1 MTPSPNTRSALLL
14 TAPLIFG
21 RRESSFKPL
30 TLSEYK
36 KLARFLRERQ
46 SEPADLISP
55 HANVLLNDSSQP
67 IELGRINSLLSRGV
81 ILANV
86 VDYWQRRGIWVIS
99 RADPQYPR
107 LLKQRLNE
115 DAPPVLYGC
124 GDANLLNTGGLA
136 VVGSRDISDETRAF
150 TSSIGNLA
158 ARSGNT
164 IVSGDARG
172 ADRAAMDGAL
182 SSGGKSLGVLADKLD
197 QAALRRSN
205 RDHLMNGQLTFV
217 SPYDPATPFN
227 VGYQMQ
233 RNKLI
238 YGLSDAAVV
247 VNSDYGKGGTWAGA
261 TEQLDKFRFVPI
273 FVRTSGEPSKGL
285 EELQAKGALPW
296 PDPDNPRDLADTLSV
311 EKHSTIT
318 TATQDVSE
326 QLELFS
332 GTQEHAPSDNDSTGV
347 VGQPSGIEPA
357 WLSSAPADELF
368 SLVRDILERSG
379 EPIDS
384 QQVSANLGIS
394 KTQAGIWLERLVE
407 EGSFEKLKRPVRYK
421 RIDNKD

>member
-1 MTPSPNTRSALLL
+1 MPLSPNTQSTLLL

-21 RRESSFKPL
+21 RGEPSVKPL

-36 KLARFLRERQ
+36 KLVRFLRQRQ
-46 SEPADLISP
+46 SEPADLISAHP
-55 HANVLLNDSSQP
+55 DVLLKDSCQP
-67 IELGRINSLLSRGV
+67 IEIDRITSLLERGLV
-81 ILANV
+81 LSNV
-86 VDYWQRRGIWVIS
+86 VDQWQRKGVWVIS
-99 RADPQYPR
+99 RADPQYPVR
-107 LLKQRLNE
+107 LKRRLNE

-124 GDANLLNTGGLA
+124 GDANLLNNGGLA

-150 TSSIGNLA
+150 ASSIGNLA

-205 RDHLMNGQLTFV
+205 RDHIMNGQLTLV
-217 SPYDPATPFN
+217 SPYDPATPFS

-247 VNSDYGKGGTWAGA
+247 VNSDYRKGGTWAGA

-285 EELQAKGALPW
+285 EELQAKGAISW
-296 PDPDNPRDLADTLSV
+296 PDPDNPRDLANTLTV

-318 TATQDVSE
+318 ATTQEVSE

-332 GTQEHAPSDNDSTGV
+332 GTQEHALGDYESTDIFV
-347 VGQPSGIEPA
+347 RPPVIEPD
-357 WLSSAPADELF
+357 WLELDQANELF
-368 SLVRDILERSG
+368 TLVRDILGRSR
-379 EPIDS
+379 EPITS
-384 QQVSANLGIS
+384 QQVSVDLGIS
-394 KTQAGIWLERLVE
+394 EPQAGIWLERLVE
-407 EGSFEKLKRPVRYK
+407 EGSFEKLEKPTRYK
-421 RIDNKD
+421 LIDDRE

>member
-86 VDYWQRRGIWVIS
+86 LDYWQRRGIWVIS

-124 GDANLLNTGGLA
+124 GDASLLNTGGLA
-136 VVGSRDISDETRAF
+136 VVGSRDISDETRTF
-150 TSSIGNLA
+150 TYSIGSLA
-158 ARSGNT
+158 ARGGNT
-164 IVSGDARG
+164 VVSGGARG
-172 ADRAAMDGAL
+172 ADQAAMDGAL
-182 SSGGKSLGVLADKLD
+182 ASDGKSVGVLADKLD
-197 QAALRRSN
+197 QAVLHQKN
-205 RDHLMNGQLTFV
+205 LNHLMNGQLVLV
-217 SPYDPATPFN
+217 SPFDPAISFN
-227 VGYQMQ
+227 VGCQMQ

-238 YGLSDAAVV
+238 YCLSDAAVV
-247 VNSDYGKGGTWAGA
+247 VNSDYGRGGTWAGA
-261 TEQLDKFRFVPI
+261 IEQLNKLHFVPI
-273 FVRTSGEPSKGL
+273 FVRISGEHSKGL
-285 EELQAKGALPW
+285 QALQGKGALPW
-296 PDPDNPRDLADTLSV
+296 SNPDTPSELANMLSLA
-311 EKHSTIT
+311 EKSTT
-318 TATQDVSE
+318 DAAVPEASE
-326 QLELFS
+326 QLELFPKNL
-332 GTQEHAPSDNDSTGV
+332 EHQTRPS
-347 VGQPSGIEPA
+347 
-357 WLSSAPADELF
+357 
-368 SLVRDILERSG
+368 RERS
-379 EPIDS
+379 
-384 QQVSANLGIS
+384 
-394 KTQAGIWLERLVE
+394 
-407 EGSFEKLKRPVRYK
+407 
-421 RIDNKD
+421 